1 MLRFV
6 PISTLKPGS
15 GNYAFVAPSSPSA
28 LFALAGDMETNCGI
42 VVEGILNAGSKA
54 FGKIAI
60 CITDYIQFK
69 DVVTE
74 FTKVTGKSAVY
85 LEISDDDIAKIWGPF
100 GSELA
105 SQLRWGEHYS
115 EWASFSPGRVIS
127 LEELN
132 DEDLSNQHSI
142 YARIYLFSLV
152 HSAK

>member
-1 MLRFV
+1 M
-6 PISTLKPGS
+6 
-15 GNYAFVAPSSPSA
+15 APSSPSA

-60 CITDYIQFK
+60 CVTDYVPFK

-74 FTKVTGKSAVY
+74 FTRVTGKSAVY
-85 LEISDDDIAKIWGPF
+85 LEISDDDIAKVWGPF

-132 DEDLSNQHSI
+132 VSDKLVHFREAIENLKD
-142 YARIYLFSLV
+142 SLV
-152 HSAK
+152 